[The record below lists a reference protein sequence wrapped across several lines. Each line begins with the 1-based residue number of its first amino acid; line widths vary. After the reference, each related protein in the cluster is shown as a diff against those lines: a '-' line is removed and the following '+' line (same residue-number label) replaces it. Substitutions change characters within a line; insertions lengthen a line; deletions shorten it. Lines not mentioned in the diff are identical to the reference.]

1 MDIIKVGKEK
11 FLELWYNISNNVY
24 KEPKYAIDEND
35 QTL

>member
-11 FLELWYNISNNVY
+11 FSELWYNNVNNRY